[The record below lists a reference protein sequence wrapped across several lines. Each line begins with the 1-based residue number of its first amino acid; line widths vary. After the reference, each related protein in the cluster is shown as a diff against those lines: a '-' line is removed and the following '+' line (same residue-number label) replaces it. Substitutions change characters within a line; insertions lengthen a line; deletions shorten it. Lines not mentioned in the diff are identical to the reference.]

1 MKEKELTAYR
11 VSKDTGISQAS
22 LADWRKGR
30 SKPKIDKLQK
40 WKKAKGSKVRSDC
53 NERTIEFQKRC
64 RKLG

>member
-1 MKEKELTAYR
+1 MNWFLNAIYEFYEN
-11 VSKDTGISQAS
+11 
-22 LADWRKGR
+22 
-30 SKPKIDKLQK
+30 PKNQIEFQK

>member
-1 MKEKELTAYR
+1 MNWFLNAIYEFYQNPNNIAEFEE
-11 VSKDTGISQAS
+11 
-22 LADWRKGR
+22 
-30 SKPKIDKLQK
+30 

>member
-1 MKEKELTAYR
+1 MNWFLNAIYEFYQNPNN
-11 VSKDTGISQAS
+11 ISEFEE
-22 LADWRKGR
+22 
-30 SKPKIDKLQK
+30 

>member
-1 MKEKELTAYR
+1 MNWFLNAIYEFYENPR
-11 VSKDTGISQAS
+11 NQIEF
-22 LADWRKGR
+22 
-30 SKPKIDKLQK
+30 QK